1 MARGD
6 FKQRVV
12 FEVEDQASG
21 NVKNIEGNF
30 SKLGSFLSSK
40 FTKTLGDVDDGVKKT
55 EGSFSKLAT
64 FLDSKVTRSLGNV
77 DGSLKKTEGSFSEVD
92 AGVKKTE
99 GTFSKLATFLDSR
112 LSRSLGNIDGSV
124 KKTKGSFSDVDGSI
138 KKTEGSFSK
147 LATFLD
153 SKFNR
158 SLGNVDGS
166 VKKAEGSFSKF
177 GSFLASKFV
186 ITLGD
191 VIGLF
196 KSLAGA
202 AGDVV
207 KAAEAQENAVASL
220 DQSLASLGTQAAGV
234 SQALQ
239 DQAAALEAT
248 TTFSDE
254 AIIANQA
261 LAINL
266 GVGADQ
272 AEKLTAAAVELSS
285 ATGGSLESSFV
296 NLSRTLNGFRGEL
309 GELVPEVA
317 TLSVESLKS
326 GAALDVVL
334 DRLGGSAAAKVGTFA
349 GTVTQLGNAWGSV
362 KEKLGE
368 AITENEGL
376 RNGIAKLRDV
386 ITSQKFL
393 DGIETVATGFAEIS
407 TKALEAV
414 GNLDSVIA
422 AFKNLRAAIE
432 PTLDYLSRFA
442 TGLGVITNTIT
453 FGLADALETGARN
466 ILVLAGTEGA
476 LSDSSQR
483 AADSTARL
491 AAETNAGS
499 TASESYSRRTED
511 VTDSVSSRTEAETEG
526 AATTRQVTQS
536 TEEATSALITY
547 EEAERSLRGETD
559 ELTQSL
565 QRTAR
570 AAAQVTAATGGR
582 LTARSARSQADV
594 DAALA
599 AGRAPTLGGT
609 RIRTA
614 DGSGSRLLR

>member
-21 NVKNIEGNF
+21 NVEKIEGRF
-30 SKLGSFLSSK
+30 SKLGSFL
-40 FTKTLGDVDDGVKKT
+40 
-55 EGSFSKLAT
+55 
-64 FLDSKVTRSLGNV
+64 
-77 DGSLKKTEGSFSEVD
+77 
-92 AGVKKTE
+92 
-99 GTFSKLATFLDSR
+99 
-112 LSRSLGNIDGSV
+112 
-124 KKTKGSFSDVDGSI
+124 
-138 KKTEGSFSK
+138 
-147 LATFLD
+147 
-153 SKFNR
+153 
-158 SLGNVDGS
+158 
-166 VKKAEGSFSKF
+166 
-177 GSFLASKFV
+177 ASKFA

-191 VIGLF
+191 VVGLF
-196 KSLAGA
+196 KSVAGA

-207 KAAEAQENAVASL
+207 AAAEAQENAVASL
-220 DQSLASLGTQAAGV
+220 DQSLAALGPQAAGV

-272 AEKLTAAAVELSS
+272 AGKLTAAAVELSS
-285 ATGGSLESSFV
+285 ATGSSLESSFV

-334 DRLGGSAAAKVGTFA
+334 DRLGGSAAAKVGTFS
-349 GTVTQLGNAWGSV
+349 GVVDQLGNAWGTV

-376 RNGIAKLRDV
+376 REGIAKLRDV

-393 DGIETVATGFAEIS
+393 DGIETIATGFAEIS
-407 TKALEAV
+407 TEALELV
-414 GNLDSVIA
+414 GNLDKVKA
-422 AFKNLRAAIE
+422 GVNNLKSAIE
-432 PTLDYLSRFA
+432 PTLEFLTKFA
-442 TGLGVITNTIT
+442 VGLGVITNTIT
-453 FGLADALETGARN
+453 FGLLDALQTGASN
-466 ILVLAGTEGA
+466 ILALAVTEGA
-476 LSDSSQR
+476 LSDSSER

-499 TASESYSRRTED
+499 TATTQYSDKTQTASAA
-511 VTDSVSSRTEAETEG
+511 VISRSEAETVAAETTQQVTESTED
-526 AATTRQVTQS
+526 ATT
-536 TEEATSALITY
+536 ALLTY
-547 EEAERSLRGETD
+547 EEANRGVRAEAD
-559 ELTQSL
+559 ELTRSL
-565 QRTAR
+565 QNTAR
-570 AAAQVTAATGGR
+570 AAAQVNAATGGA
-582 LTARSARSQADV
+582 LTARDRRSQADV

-599 AGRAPTLGGT
+599 AGRTTTMGGT

-614 DGSGSRLLR
+614 DGSGSRLVR

>member
-21 NVKNIEGNF
+21 NVEKIEGKF
-30 SKLGSFLSSK
+30 SKLGSFLASK
-40 FTKTLGDVDDGVKKT
+40 FT
-55 EGSFSKLAT
+55 
-64 FLDSKVTRSLGNV
+64 
-77 DGSLKKTEGSFSEVD
+77 
-92 AGVKKTE
+92 
-99 GTFSKLATFLDSR
+99 
-112 LSRSLGNIDGSV
+112 
-124 KKTKGSFSDVDGSI
+124 
-138 KKTEGSFSK
+138 
-147 LATFLD
+147 
-153 SKFNR
+153 
-158 SLGNVDGS
+158 
-166 VKKAEGSFSKF
+166 
-177 GSFLASKFV
+177 

-191 VIGLF
+191 VVGLF

-207 KAAEAQENAVASL
+207 AAAEAQENAVASL
-220 DQSLASLGTQAAGV
+220 DQSLASLGPQAAGV

-261 LAINL
+261 LALNL

-272 AEKLTAAAVELSS
+272 AAKLTAAAVELSS

-334 DRLGGSAAAKVGTFA
+334 DRLGGSAAAKVGTFQ
-349 GTVTQLGNAWGSV
+349 GVVTQLGNAWGTV

-376 RNGIAKLRDV
+376 RNAIAKLSDV
-386 ITSQKFL
+386 ITSKKFL
-393 DGIETVATGFAEIS
+393 DAIESVATGFAEIS
-407 TKALEAV
+407 TEALSV
-414 GNLDSVIA
+414 IGSLDSFIA
-422 AFKNLRAAIE
+422 AVKNVRDAIE

-476 LSDSSQR
+476 LSDSSQK

-499 TASESYSRRTED
+499 TASEGY
-511 VTDSVSSRTEAETEG
+511 SSRTEAVTASVSSRNEAETKVVE
-526 AATTRQVTQS
+526 TTRQVTES
-536 TEEATSALITY
+536 TEDATSALLTY
-547 EEAERSLRGETD
+547 EEANRGVRSEAD
-559 ELTQSL
+559 ELTRSL
-565 QRTAR
+565 ERTAR
-570 AAAQVTAATGGR
+570 AAAQVNAATGGA
-582 LTARSARSQADV
+582 LTARDKRSQADV

-599 AGRAPTLGGT
+599 AGRTTTMGGT

-614 DGSGSRLLR
+614 DGSGSRLVR